1 MGTISVVGGGIA
13 GLALAATLDPER
25 WSVTLHEQ
33 APDRPPAGAGLAMWP
48 DVMAAL
54 DSIGVGDTVRANAR
68 LIDRF
73 ELADGARR
81 TLHVIENR
89 SAHLVT
95 RPHLLKALDAAVP
108 ASVIRSTGRV
118 ESPDALAGDLV
129 VGADGVHSVVR
140 RTMLGGGPARKVGVA
155 ALRGLSPVA
164 TDGMVELWQDGALC
178 GLSPTASG
186 ESNWYLAHRAN
197 GEFANI
203 SAWDEAT
210 AHRVALA
217 LAARFG
223 AEAEALIGATT
234 PAAILRQDLWV
245 APARWRLSSGRAV
258 LIGDAAHAMA
268 PNLGRGACESIL
280 DAVALGQALS
290 TMDVPRALRHYQ
302 RTRAARTQGLRAA
315 SSLAM
320 RVSMLERGAGL
331 RDRLVRLPGVRH
343 R

>member
-1 MGTISVVGGGIA
+1 
-13 GLALAATLDPER
+13 
-25 WSVTLHEQ
+25 
-33 APDRPPAGAGLAMWP
+33 MWP

-118 ESPDALAGDLV
+118 GRLT
-129 VGADGVHSVVR
+129 R
-140 RTMLGGGPARKVGVA
+140 WR
-155 ALRGLSPVA
+155 A
-164 TDGMVELWQDGALC
+164 TSWSGR
-178 GLSPTASG
+178 TASG

-197 GEFANI
+197 GEFANV
-203 SAWDEAT
+203 SAWDDAT

-280 DAVALGQALS
+280 DAVALGQALN
-290 TMDVPRALRHYQ
+290 TMDIPRALRHYQ

>member
-1 MGTISVVGGGIA
+1 MW
-13 GLALAATLDPER
+13 ALCHSP
-25 WSVTLHEQ
+25 
-33 APDRPPAGAGLAMWP
+33 RPTG
-48 DVMAAL
+48 
-54 DSIGVGDTVRANAR
+54 S
-68 LIDRF
+68 
-73 ELADGARR
+73 
-81 TLHVIENR
+81 
-89 SAHLVT
+89 
-95 RPHLLKALDAAVP
+95 RPHLAPTIPRFPRLRPETAARGVRFDGP
-108 ASVIRSTGRV
+108 NGSLGSASQG
-118 ESPDALAGDLV
+118 
-129 VGADGVHSVVR
+129 
-140 RTMLGGGPARKVGVA
+140 
-155 ALRGLSPVA
+155 
-164 TDGMVELWQDGALC
+164 
-178 GLSPTASG
+178 
-186 ESNWYLAHRAN
+186 LAHRAN

-280 DAVALGQALS
+280 DAVALGQALN